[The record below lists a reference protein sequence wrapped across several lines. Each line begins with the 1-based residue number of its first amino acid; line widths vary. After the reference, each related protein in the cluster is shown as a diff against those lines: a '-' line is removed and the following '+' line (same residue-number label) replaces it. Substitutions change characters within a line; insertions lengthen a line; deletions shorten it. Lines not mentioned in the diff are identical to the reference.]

1 MKISIFKKAIA
12 VLGLF
17 VATSVFNLANAE
29 VAVIVHPSND
39 SALSDS
45 DIKKIYLGKS
55 RNFSNGATA
64 VAVDLPEG
72 TATRVA
78 FIDAIVEKSETQ
90 FKSYWSRL
98 IFTGKGIPPK
108 ILQNDAEV
116 VDLVSRNPDVIGFVD
131 TSSVNDSVKV
141 VLTK

>member
-55 RNFSNGATA
+55 KKFSNGATA

-72 TATRVA
+72 TAIRVA

-98 IFTGKGIPPK
+98 IFTGKGVPPK

-131 TSSVNDSVKV
+131 SSSVNDSVKV